1 MPPDRTLSVAREVAD
16 GLAGDGAE
24 AVVLVG
30 SHARGEAGP
39 ESDVDVLAVGP
50 REFSFRLERRSRL
63 LVSTSSRPPG
73 LYRQAFGEPGSVC
86 AAVPGWRGA
95 VPLHDPE
102 GIAAS
107 LIEEARAWTWGPLE
121 RRCDGWVAEGIT
133 SLAEEVH
140 KLFSALNREDR
151 QTAAVQRSILA
162 VHLAPILAVHHRIL
176 HGPENRLWDLVS
188 DAAGKEWRRTHA
200 AALGLDDEPF
210 DETCRAALGLYG
222 LAADEAK
229 NLFDGRQERVVRH
242 ARGLAQS

>member
-1 MPPDRTLSVAREVAD
+1 
-16 GLAGDGAE
+16 
-24 AVVLVG
+24 
-30 SHARGEAGP
+30 
-39 ESDVDVLAVGP
+39 
-50 REFSFRLERRSRL
+50 
-63 LVSTSSRPPG
+63 
-73 LYRQAFGEPGSVC
+73 
-86 AAVPGWRGA
+86 

-140 KLFSALNREDR
+140 KLFSALNREDW

-176 HGPENRLWDLVS
+176 HGPENRFWDLVS
-188 DAAGKEWRRTHA
+188 DAMGKEWRQTQST
-200 AALGLDDEPF
+200 ALGLDDESF
-210 DETCRAALGLYG
+210 DETCQAALGLYG
-222 LAADEAK
+222 LAANEVK

-242 ARGLAQS
+242 ACGLAES